1 MDELTR
7 VLWEYASRYCIDGF
21 YDREAQQS
29 REESAGA
36 VCRNREALEQACPP
50 DVFKRVSAI
59 CDCAEEVRL
68 RDMEAAFAC
77 GFRLGT
83 SLR

>member
-1 MDELTR
+1 MQEVIR
-7 VLWEYASRYCIDGF
+7 VLWEYASRYYIDSF

-29 REESAGA
+29 REESADA

-50 DVFKRVSAI
+50 DVFKRVSTI
-59 CDCAEEVRL
+59 CTCAEEVRL

-77 GFRLGT
+77 GFRLGS

>member
-7 VLWEYASRYCIDGF
+7 VLWEYASQYRLDGF
-21 YDREAQQS
+21 YDRENQHG
-29 REESAGA
+29 REECTRA
-36 VCRNREALEQACPP
+36 VHRNREELEKACPP

-59 CDCAEEVRL
+59 CDCSEELRL

-77 GFRLGT
+77 GFRLGS